1 MAKIVLRNLLCR
13 EILPQLMRSIHM
25 QLNQNREAN
34 LDKHILGSIDVL
46 VDYKK
51 GKINFEKAV
60 SQFSCLT
67 GLPTKTARNFIR
79 GVKRDNIVVLHPTGK
94 K

>member
-1 MAKIVLRNLLCR
+1 V
-13 EILPQLMRSIHM
+13 RSIIVEHS
-25 QLNQNREAN
+25 QSREAN
-34 LDKHILGSIDVL
+34 LDKPILGSIDVL

-51 GKINFEKAV
+51 GRINFEKAV
-60 SQFSCLT
+60 SQFSILT
-67 GLPTKTARNFIR
+67 GLPTKTARKFIR